1 MTVGYRPNPLRRRL
15 TEGGIGV
22 IALGPNS
29 SDICDFLG
37 QFGFD
42 AAFIDFEH
50 GGYSWRELADISRC
64 CDLWDMGTVVRVSKL
79 DEALILRALDLGA
92 TGIVVPHV
100 ISVEDAE
107 RAARACRYPPHGCRG
122 VAGNRRVYG
131 ADNYFARANE
141 EVQCIALI
149 EDAAALDNLDGL
161 LKVEGI
167 DVFQVAP
174 SDLASSMGYTGE
186 PTHPEVRKAIEHA
199 LKAIASAGRITG
211 TVVDDANVA
220 HYIEI
225 GARCLSVMW
234 PRWVASGAQAFLDGV
249 RHSSN
254 EGK

>member
-15 TEGGIGV
+15 AEGGIGV

-107 RAARACRYPPHGCRG
+107 RAARACRYPPQGCRG
-122 VAGNRRVYG
+122 VAGNRRGYG

-149 EDAAALDNLDGL
+149 EDAAALDNLDAL
-161 LKVEGI
+161 LAVEGI

-174 SDLASSMGYTGE
+174 SDLAASMGYIGE
-186 PTHPEVRKAIEHA
+186 PNHPEVRKAIDHA
-199 LKAIASAGRITG
+199 LKAILKAGRVSG
-211 TVVDDANVA
+211 TLVDDANVA
-220 HYIEI
+220 HFIAM
-225 GARCLSVMW
+225 GATCLSVIW
-234 PRWVASGAQAFLDGV
+234 PRWVSSGAEAFLDRV
-249 RHSSN
+249 RSSQP
-254 EGK
+254 E